1 MACCERK
8 EELKNVKRKEVK
20 DWFDK
25 QETYTLHKPA
35 RKIFPRNK
43 VKVGFMDMEWDA
55 DLMDVQN
62 LSRQKR
68 FDIHWS

>member
-35 RKIFPRNK
+35 KKIPK
-43 VKVGFMDMEWDA
+43 K
-55 DLMDVQN
+55 Q
-62 LSRQKR
+62 SKR
-68 FDIHWS
+68 RLHGYGMGC